1 MADNER
7 KDYDDPRLPEI
18 RSLITSSG
26 GDPKSFQGELI
37 TQLIQTSLR
46 LIAEEHDNGQLK
58 LMNRALKEMRYAY
71 NIFNRHPGERR
82 VSIFGSARTPEDHP
96 DYIAARK
103 FATDISRYGWR
114 CMTGA
119 ANGIMKA
126 GLEGP
131 HPETTFGLSIRLPM
145 ESTINSVI
153 EGNPKLITFR
163 YFFTRKLMFMG
174 HSDAAAVFP
183 GGFGTLDEL
192 FEFLTLMQTGKTNII
207 PIVLLEGLKGDYWK
221 SWEEYLTKN
230 LLKNGWISSWDVN
243 FYYRAESIKDA
254 IDHIQKFYSRYHS
267 SRYVKDFFVIRMR
280 TPLTSEQI
288 EILNQK
294 YSTLVKAGK
303 IYQDGPFPEETDH
316 LDLPRVIFEHTHKA
330 YGLLRQMIDQ
340 INNF

>member
-1 MADNER
+1 MTEIEPYV
-7 KDYDDPRLPEI
+7 KDPRLPEI
-18 RSLITSSG
+18 HSLISSYG
-26 GDPKSFQGELI
+26 GDPKSFEGELV

-46 LIAEEHDNGQLK
+46 MITEGHDHGQLK

-71 NIFNRHPGERR
+71 RIFNRHPGDRR
-82 VSIFGSARTPEDHP
+82 VSIFGSARTPEEHP
-96 DYIAARK
+96 DYHAAK
-103 FATDISRYGWR
+103 QFATEMGKHGWN

-207 PIVLLEGLKGDYWK
+207 PIVLLEGLKRDYWK
-221 SWEEYLTKN
+221 SWEDYLKKN
-230 LLKNGWISSWDVN
+230 LLENGWISPFDVN
-243 FYYRAESIKDA
+243 FYYKADSVEDGVE
-254 IDHIQKFYSRYHS
+254 HIQKFYSRYHS
-267 SRYVKDFFVIRMR
+267 SRYVKDFFVIRLHR
-280 TPLTSEQI
+280 PLTPEQI
-288 EILNQK
+288 DMLNQN
-294 YSTLVKAGK
+294 YSALVKAGK
-303 IYQDGPFPEETDH
+303 IYQDGPFPEETEH
-316 LDLPRVIFEHTHKA
+316 LGCPRIIFEHTRKDF
-330 YGLLRQMIDQ
+330 GLVRLMIDQ
-340 INNF
+340 INKFE